1 MPNIGK
7 KQQRVDGP
15 LKVSGSATY
24 SADIASPF
32 YHAYVLQSTIANGCI
47 TAIDTSAAEAFTGVK
62 GIFTHKNLPD
72 RLKNMVDYS
81 DPLSPPGKPFRP
93 FYNDKILYNG
103 QPIALI
109 VAETFEQARYASRLI
124 KVTYEQ
130 KTFKASLAENL
141 NNASADRAPEPASNR
156 GDFKKAFKKADFTI
170 SREYRQSRNYH
181 NPMEPHA
188 TSVIYNDDG
197 SIVVY
202 DKIQGVASSLQYLNG
217 VFGLAADKV
226 KVKSE
231 FVGGAFGSGLRP
243 QYQLFMA
250 TLAALELKHNVQ
262 MVMTRAQMFSFGYR
276 PEVIHT
282 MQLGCSKDGTL
293 QALSHKAVGE
303 TSTYEDF
310 NETIVDWSGLLYKC
324 DNVNLEY
331 ELAQVQSYTPL
342 DMRAPGGVSGVYALE
357 CAMDELAH
365 EAGIDPLEFRRKNY
379 VDYDQNED
387 KPFTSKELMAC
398 YDRCEELFGWKHR
411 KAAAK
416 SKHHLLTGYGMATG
430 SWEALQQKASV
441 SLTMDEA
448 GLFTLTCATA
458 DIGTGT
464 YTVMSQIAADKLGV
478 PLDTI
483 TFKLGNSAFPD
494 APIEGGS
501 WTVSSVGSAVAG
513 VCKKFQ
519 YRIADIWKRNNPE
532 YQTVSFDAITFDK
545 GKLKYGSNSFPF
557 TEIMRDA
564 SKEELSISHNE
575 APGDGQD
582 THSGY
587 AHCCVMVEVSVDKD
601 LGIIKV
607 PRIVNVSA
615 AGKIINPKTA
625 ENQLLGAMVW
635 GLGMALREEG
645 MVDPQYGRVMNANF
659 AEYHIA
665 VNADVHDIHTEF
677 VEEKDDKVNPLGAKG
692 VGELGI
698 VGLAAAISN
707 AIFDATGKR
716 LRKLPMML
724 DDVLEIE

>member
-1 MPNIGK
+1 MQNIGNN
-7 KQQRVDGP
+7 QQRVDGP

-24 SADIASPF
+24 TADIASPF
-32 YHAYVLQSTIANGCI
+32 YHAYVLQSTIASGSI
-47 TAIDTSAAEAFTGVK
+47 IAIDTTEAAAFGGVK

-72 RLKNMVDYS
+72 RLKKRADYS
-81 DPLSPPGKPFRP
+81 DPLSPPGTPFRP
-93 FYNDKILYNG
+93 FYNDTILYNG
-103 QPIALI
+103 QPIALV
-109 VAETFEQARYASRLI
+109 VAETFEQARYASSLI
-124 KVTYEQ
+124 KVTYEE
-130 KTFKASLAENL
+130 KDFKGSLAENL
-141 NNASADRAPEPASNR
+141 KNASADRAPKPASNR
-156 GDFKKAFKKADFTI
+156 GNFKKAFKKADFTI

-188 TSVIYNDDG
+188 TSVEYKSDG

-202 DKIQGVASSLQYLNG
+202 DKIQGVASSLKYLNG

-226 KVKSE
+226 QVKSD

-282 MQLGCSKDGTL
+282 MELGCSKDGTL

-310 NETIVDWSGLLYKC
+310 NETIVDWSGLLYSC
-324 DNVNLEY
+324 ENVNLEY
-331 ELAQVQSYTPL
+331 ELTPVQSYTPL

-357 CAMDELAH
+357 CAIDELAY

-398 YDRCEELFGWKHR
+398 YARCEEVFGWKNR
-411 KAAAK
+411 KLE
-416 SKHHLLTGYGMATG
+416 SPNEPHVLTGYGMATG
-430 SWEALQQKASV
+430 SWEALQKKASV
-441 SLTMDEA
+441 SLTLDEA
-448 GLFTLTCATA
+448 GMFTLKCATA

-464 YTVMSQIAADKLGV
+464 YTVMSQIAADMLGV
-478 PLDTI
+478 SIEKI
-483 TFKLGNSAFPD
+483 TFKLGDTDFPD
-494 APIEGGS
+494 SPIEGGS
-501 WTVSSVGSAVAG
+501 WTVSSVGSAVAA

-519 YRIADIWKRNNPE
+519 YRIADVWKRNNPD
-532 YQTVSFDAITFDK
+532 YQAVAFEDLSFQEGT
-545 GKLKYGSNSFPF
+545 LTYGSKTFPF
-557 TEIMRDA
+557 PEIMQQA
-564 SKEELSISHNE
+564 SKEELSIAHDESPAE
-575 APGDGQD
+575 GQN

-587 AHCCVMVEVSVDKD
+587 AHCCVMVEVTVDKD

-607 PRIVNVSA
+607 PRLVNVSA

-625 ENQLLGAMVW
+625 ENQLLGSMVW

-645 MVDPQYGRVMNANF
+645 MVDTRYGRVMNANF

-716 LRKLPMML
+716 LRKLPMLL
-724 DDVLEIE
+724 DAVLED

>member
-1 MPNIGK
+1 MLNIGH
-7 KQQRVDGP
+7 KQKRVDGP
-15 LKVSGSATY
+15 LKVSGKATY
-24 SADIASPF
+24 AADIASKF
-32 YHAYVLQSTIANGCI
+32 HHAYVLQSTIACGSI
-47 TAIDTSAAEAFTGVK
+47 TALDTSAAEAFEGVK
-62 GIFTHKNLPD
+62 GIFTHKNLPE

-81 DPLSPPGKPFRP
+81 DPLSPPGTPFRP
-93 FYNDKILYNG
+93 FQVNTILYNG
-103 QPIALI
+103 QPIALV

-124 KVTYEQ
+124 KVTYEE
-130 KTFKASLAENL
+130 KEFIGSLEENL
-141 NNASADRAPEPASNR
+141 KNASADRAPEPASNR
-156 GDFKKAFKKADFTI
+156 GDFKKAFKNSDFTI
-170 SREYRQSRNYH
+170 TQEYRQSRNYH

-188 TSVIYNDDG
+188 TSVEYKEDG

-202 DKIQGVASSLQYLNG
+202 DKIQGVGSSLKYLKG
-217 VFGLAADKV
+217 VFGLGTDKV
-226 KVKSE
+226 QVKSD
-231 FVGGAFGSGLRP
+231 FIGGAFGSGLRP

-250 TLAALELKHNVQ
+250 TLAALELKRNVQ

-282 MQLGCSKDGTL
+282 MKLGCSKDGTL
-293 QALSHKAVGE
+293 QALSHKTIGE
-303 TSTYEDF
+303 TSTFEDF
-310 NETIVDWSGLLYKC
+310 KETIVDWSGLLYKC
-324 DNVNLEY
+324 EHVNLEY
-331 ELAQVQSYTPL
+331 ELTPVQSYTPL

-357 CAMDELAH
+357 CAIDELAN
-365 EAGIDPLEFRRKNY
+365 EVGIDPLEFRRKNY

-398 YDRCEELFGWKHR
+398 YDRCEELFGWKNK
-411 KAAAK
+411 KAS
-416 SKHHLLTGYGMATG
+416 SKNEPHLLTGFGMATG
-430 SWEALQQKASV
+430 SWEALQQPASV
-441 SLTMDEA
+441 SLTMDEN
-448 GLFTLTCATA
+448 GMFTIKCATA

-478 PLDTI
+478 SLDKI
-483 TFKLGNSAFPD
+483 DFKLGDTAYPD
-494 APIEGGS
+494 SPIEGGS

-513 VCKKFQ
+513 VCEKFQ
-519 YRIADIWKRNNPE
+519 YRIADIWKRNNPD
-532 YQTVSFDAITFDK
+532 YQQVDFDAISFQDCN
-545 GKLKYGSNSFPF
+545 LEYGSKRFSFA
-557 TEIMRDA
+557 EIMQQA
-564 SKEELSISHNE
+564 AEEELSIAHNE
-575 APGDGQD
+575 AKSEGQT

-587 AHCCVMVEVSVDKD
+587 AHCCVMVEVTVDQD

-645 MVDPQYGRVMNANF
+645 MVDTNYGRIINANL

-665 VNADVHDIHTEF
+665 VNADVHDIHAEF

-716 LRKLPMML
+716 LRKLPMLL
-724 DDVLEIE
+724 DDILEV

>member
-1 MPNIGK
+1 MLNIGN

-24 SADIASPF
+24 SADIKLPF
-32 YHAYVLQSTIANGCI
+32 YHAYVLQSTIACGHI
-47 TAIDTSAAEAFTGVK
+47 EDIDTAAAEAFEGVK
-62 GIFTHKNLPD
+62 GVFTHKNLPD

-93 FYNDKILYNG
+93 LYNSKILYNG
-103 QPIALI
+103 QPIALV

-124 KVTYEQ
+124 KVNYRQ
-130 KTFKASLAENL
+130 KRFKGNLHENL
-141 NNASADRAPEPASNR
+141 KNASADRVPEPASNR
-156 GDFKKAFKKADFTI
+156 GDFQKAFMDSEFTI
-170 SREYRQSRNYH
+170 NREYRQSRNYH

-188 TSVIYNDDG
+188 TSVVYKNEG

-202 DKIQGVASSLQYLNG
+202 DKIQGVASSLKYLNG
-217 VFGLAADKV
+217 VFGLAANKIQ
-226 KVKSE
+226 VKSD

-262 MVMTRAQMFSFGYR
+262 MVMTRSQMFSFGYR

-282 MQLGCSKDGTL
+282 MKLGCSKDGTL
-293 QALSHKAVGE
+293 KALSHKAVGE
-303 TSTYEDF
+303 TSTFEDF

-324 DNVNLEY
+324 ENVNLEY
-331 ELAQVQSYTPL
+331 ELAPVQSYTPL

-357 CAMDELAH
+357 CAIDDLAR

-398 YDRCEELFGWKHR
+398 YDRCEEVFGWKNR
-411 KAAAK
+411 KSRTK
-416 SKHHLLTGYGMATG
+416 TESQVLTGFGMATG
-430 SWEALQQKASV
+430 SWEALQKQASV
-441 SLTMDEA
+441 SLTMDE
-448 GLFTLTCATA
+448 GGRFNIKCATA

-478 PLDTI
+478 PLNQI
-483 TFKLGNSAFPD
+483 EFKLGDTAFPD
-494 APIEGGS
+494 SPIEGGS
-501 WTVSSVGSAVAG
+501 WTVSSVGSAVAAI
-513 VCKKFQ
+513 CEKFQ
-519 YRIADIWKRNNPE
+519 YRIAEVWKRTHSE
-532 YQTVSFDAITFDK
+532 YQAVAFKDIVFGD
-545 GKLKYGSNSFPF
+545 GKLKYNSKTFRF
-557 TEIMRDA
+557 TEIMQHA
-564 SKEELSISHNE
+564 TGEELSISHNE
-575 APGDGQD
+575 KPIESQN

-587 AHCCVMVEVSVDKD
+587 AHCCVMVEVSIDKD

-607 PRIVNVSA
+607 PRMVNVSA

-625 ENQLLGAMVW
+625 ENQLLGAMIW

-645 MVDPQYGRVMNANF
+645 MPDSRYGRIMNPNF

-665 VNADVHDIHTEF
+665 VNADVQDIHTEF
-677 VEEKDDKVNPLGAKG
+677 VAEKDDKVNPLGAKG

-716 LRKLPMML
+716 LTKLPMLL
-724 DDVLEIE
+724 DDVLKI

>member
-1 MPNIGK
+1 MLYIGN
-7 KQQRVDGP
+7 KQPRVDGP
-15 LKVSGSATY
+15 QKVSGSATY
-24 SADIASPF
+24 SADITSTF
-32 YHAYVLQSTIANGCI
+32 YHAYVLQSTIANGTI
-47 TAIDTSAAEAFTGVK
+47 TEIDTASAEAFAGVK
-62 GIFTHKNLPD
+62 HIFTHKNLPD
-72 RLKNMVDYS
+72 RLKNMADYT
-81 DPLSPPGKPFRP
+81 DPLSPPGTPFRP
-93 FYNDKILYNG
+93 FHNEKIIYNG
-103 QPIALI
+103 QPIALV
-109 VAETFEQARYASRLI
+109 VAETFEQARYASSLI
-124 KVTYEQ
+124 VVTYDE
-130 KTFKASLAENL
+130 KKFKGSLRENL
-141 NNASADRAPEPASNR
+141 KNASADRAPEPASNR
-156 GDFKKAFKKADFTI
+156 GDFKRAFKKSDFRITQ
-170 SREYRQSRNYH
+170 EYRQSRNYH

-188 TSVIYNDDG
+188 TSVEYHQDG
-197 SIVVY
+197 SILVY
-202 DKIQGVASSLQYLNG
+202 DKVQGVASSLKYLNG
-217 VFGLAADKV
+217 VFGLTADKV
-226 KVKSE
+226 QVKSD
-231 FVGGAFGSGLRP
+231 FIGGAFGSGLRP

-282 MQLGCSKDGTL
+282 MKLGCSKDGTL
-293 QALSHKAVGE
+293 QALSHKTIGE
-303 TSTYEDF
+303 TSTFEDF

-324 DNVNLEY
+324 ENVQLEY
-331 ELAQVQSYTPL
+331 QLAPVQSYTPL

-357 CAMDELAH
+357 CAMDELAQ

-379 VDYDQNED
+379 VDFDQNED

-398 YDRCEELFGWKHR
+398 YDRCEELFGWKNR
-411 KAAAK
+411 KEKAK
-416 SKHHLLTGYGMATG
+416 TDPNVLTGYGVATG

-441 SLTMDEA
+441 SLTFDND
-448 GLFTLTCATA
+448 GIFTLKTATA

-478 PLDTI
+478 PI
-483 TFKLGNSAFPD
+483 EQISFKLGDTSYPD

-519 YRIADIWKRNNPE
+519 YRIADVWKRNHPE
-532 YQTVSFDAITFDK
+532 RATVNFDDITFEDGQLK
-545 GKLKYGSNSFPF
+545 FDGKAYNF
-557 TEIMRDA
+557 TEILENA
-564 SKEELSISHNE
+564 SKEELSISHDE
-575 APGDGQD
+575 AKSEGQS

-607 PRIVNVSA
+607 PRIINVSA

-645 MVDPQYGRVMNANF
+645 MVDTKYGRVMNANF

-665 VNADVHDIHTEF
+665 VNADVHHIHAEF
-677 VEEKDDKVNPLGAKG
+677 VEEHDDKVNPLGAKG

-698 VGLAAAISN
+698 VGLASAISN

-716 LRKLPMML
+716 LRKLPMLL
-724 DDVLEIE
+724 DDVLGD

>member
-1 MPNIGK
+1 MPNIGN

-15 LKVSGSATY
+15 LKVSGQATY
-24 SADIASPF
+24 TADIASPF
-32 YHAYVLQSTIANGCI
+32 YHAYVLQSSIACGSI
-47 TAIDTSAAEAFTGVK
+47 MELDTSAAEAFTGVK
-62 GIFTHKNLPD
+62 AIFTHKNLPE
-72 RLKNMVDYS
+72 RLKNMVDYT
-81 DPLSPPGKPFRP
+81 DPLSPPGTPFRP

-103 QPIALI
+103 QPIALV

-130 KTFKASLAENL
+130 KEFKGSLEENL
-141 NNASADRAPEPASNR
+141 KNASADRAPEPASNR
-156 GDFKKAFKKADFTI
+156 GDFEKAFKNSDVSITQ
-170 SREYRQSRNYH
+170 EYRQSRNYH

-188 TSVIYNDDG
+188 TSVVYKDDG

-202 DKIQGVASSLQYLNG
+202 DKIQGVASSLKYLNG

-226 KVKSE
+226 QVKSD

-250 TLAALELKHNVQ
+250 TLASLELKHNVQ

-282 MQLGCSKDGTL
+282 MKLGCSKDGTL
-293 QALSHKAVGE
+293 QALSHHTVGE
-303 TSTYEDF
+303 TSTFEDF

-324 DNVNLEY
+324 ENVNLEY
-331 ELAQVQSYTPL
+331 KLTPVQSYTPL

-357 CAMDELAH
+357 CAMDDLAH
-365 EAGIDPLEFRRKNY
+365 KAGIDPLEFRRKNY

-387 KPFTSKELMAC
+387 KPFTSKELRAC
-398 YDRCEELFGWKHR
+398 YDRCEELFGWKNR
-411 KAAAK
+411 KDK
-416 SKHHLLTGYGMATG
+416 TTNESHVRTGFGMATG

-441 SLTMDEA
+441 SLTMDA
-448 GLFTLTCATA
+448 TGKFTLKCATA

-478 PLDTI
+478 PLDHI
-483 TFKLGNSAFPD
+483 DFKLGDTAFPD
-494 APIEGGS
+494 SPIEGGS

-519 YRIADIWKRNNPE
+519 YRIADVWKRKYPD
-532 YQTVSFDAITFDK
+532 YQDAAFEDITFEEGNLEYDSK
-545 GKLKYGSNSFPF
+545 SFSF
-557 TEIMRDA
+557 TEIMQQA

-575 APGDGQD
+575 APAEGQD

-587 AHCCVMVEVSVDKD
+587 AHCCVMVEVSIDKE
-601 LGIIKV
+601 LGVIKV
-607 PRIVNVSA
+607 PRITNVSA

-645 MVDPQYGRVMNANF
+645 MVDTRYGRVMNANF

-665 VNADVHDIHTEF
+665 VNADVHDVHTEF

-698 VGLAAAISN
+698 VGLASAISN

-716 LRKLPMML
+716 LTKLPMLL
-724 DDVLEIE
+724 DDVLEV